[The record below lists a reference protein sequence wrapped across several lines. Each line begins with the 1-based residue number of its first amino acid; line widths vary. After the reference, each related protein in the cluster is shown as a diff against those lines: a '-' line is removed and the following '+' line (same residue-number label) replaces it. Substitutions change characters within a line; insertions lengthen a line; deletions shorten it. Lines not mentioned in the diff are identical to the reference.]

1 MSSRQLSEPITDSGI
16 RNVNFFNGRLLT
28 ADDLSAVMGSGREH
42 DRQLA
47 KGLGEG
53 VVHGLEVELAG
64 SSTAA
69 QPVVRVSGGLAL
81 CRSGNPVALSV
92 PTVDVALVKA
102 AQTFAAEAGLFAEC
116 AGPGAP
122 DNLSKLG
129 IYVFVAT
136 PASVYEGSVP
146 MRHSVSNDRVD
157 GCGRRFAVEGVK
169 FRMERVDFSKL
180 PGVSDATRAL
190 LSALT
195 TKTDDASVSVLRN
208 VVAHLCFDSEEKTG
222 ARRDPFRRPAG
233 GTDFVNYGA
242 LAALRASGQLSD
254 CDVPLAVVY
263 WSQQG
268 VRFVDNWAARRLAR
282 RQLDFDVESLLR
294 SYGYERLLQFQRH
307 LRDLFDALGALSAI
321 QLQNYFA
328 FVPPAGYF
336 PVTGGKS
343 PRGFSPSNFFKQF
356 TTGQPSNVSADG
368 FGSILRDSFACP
380 DVPLASK
387 PVFTVLRL
395 SENAAAVAA
404 STPSS
409 QLYHAFVSRSL
420 DGPLVHD
427 GVAGRLY
434 DAWEVYRGLIKRR
447 LFLMQFD
454 DDRVGTPLSVGVEF
468 AGANFATA
476 GHGGAS
482 FGVGANFG
490 IVAAINDVLFIA
502 NRGYVLA
509 AGRRLDTP
517 EALRFFSDMHRMQDE
532 LAKYLLT
539 GIPFPDPTGDRE
551 QFAKQLDKLLNKV
564 GPSGKPALLP
574 AISAGNLP
582 AAVEAQQAIN
592 LFVGTWSGQSVAIG
606 PFGSLWQA
614 TGSSGKNLVPGQGPF
629 LHNFL
634 VSNGTDKALRID
646 LESFITPAPGQQLA
660 GNWEGTTSVESEN
673 GDAITSLEVPVSGKR
688 TVVVKVTP
696 PSTGVTI
703 DQTARLT
710 LRTSVAPPT
719 NRSHD
724 DFVDLKVAQGEAPPV
739 PHDVVF
745 TDNVSV
751 PTNKPEAA
759 ASNKT
764 YTWQF
769 GVLYTGGPTTAA
781 FRVVVS
787 LSAPFA
793 DGAWDVTVLDNV
805 KSNTNAVE
813 GQPGVFVRDVQ
824 LTANQMMMIPVTIWT
839 PATPANKTRTG
850 MFTVAVESVDNN
862 LSPAIKA
869 TKPGTFT
876 VNVLQNA

>member
-1 MSSRQLSEPITDSGI
+1 MSSRQLLEPITDSGI
-16 RNVNFFNGRLLT
+16 QNVNFFNGRLLT
-28 ADDLSAVMGSGREH
+28 ADDLSAVLDSSRGH

-47 KGLGEG
+47 KGIGEG
-53 VVHGLEVELAG
+53 VVHGLEVELAN
-64 SSTAA
+64 SSTQA
-69 QPVVRVSGGLAL
+69 QPVVRVGGGLAL

-92 PTVDVALVKA
+92 PTVDVALVKSA
-102 AQTFAAEAGLFAEC
+102 PTFAADAGLFAEC
-116 AGPGAP
+116 AGPGAS

-129 IYVFVAT
+129 VYVFVAS
-136 PASVYEGSVP
+136 PASTYEGSVP
-146 MRHSVSNDRVD
+146 MRHSVSDSRFD
-157 GCGRRFAVEGVK
+157 GCGRRYAVEGVK
-169 FRMERVDFSKL
+169 FRMERIDFSTL
-180 PGVSDATRAL
+180 PGVSDSTRAL
-190 LSALT
+190 LNTLT
-195 TKTDDASVSVLRN
+195 TKSDAASVSVLRN

-233 GTDFVNYGA
+233 DTNFVNYGA
-242 LAALRASGQLSD
+242 LAELRAAGQLSD

-307 LRDLFDALGALSAI
+307 LRDLFDALGALSAVR
-321 QLQNYFA
+321 LQDYFA

-343 PRGFSPSNFFKQF
+343 PRGFSPANFFKQF

-380 DVPLASK
+380 DVSLASK

-395 SENAAAVAA
+395 NENAAAVAA

-409 QLYHAFVSRSL
+409 QLYHAFVSRTL

-434 DAWEVYRGLIKRR
+434 DAWEVYRGLVKKR
-447 LFLMQFD
+447 LFIMPF
-454 DDRVGTPLSVGVEF
+454 S
-468 AGANFATA
+468 
-476 GHGGAS
+476 GGGYYGGYYGGGYGS
-482 FGVGANFG
+482 NYGNDFIGANFG

-517 EALRFFSDMHRMQDE
+517 EALKVFSDIHRVQDD

-539 GIPFPDPTGDRE
+539 GIPFPDPTGDRA

-574 AISAGNLP
+574 AIGAKDLP

-606 PFGSLWQA
+606 PFGSVWQA
-614 TGSSGKNLVPGQGPF
+614 TGSSGKNLVPGHGTF
-629 LHNFL
+629 SHNFL
-634 VSNGTDKALRID
+634 VSNGTDKDLRID
-646 LESFITPAPGQQLA
+646 LESFVAAAPGLPLS

-673 GDAITSLEVPVSGKR
+673 GETITFIDIPVGGKK

-696 PSTGVTI
+696 PTSGVTF

-739 PHDVVF
+739 AHDVHF
-745 TDNVSV
+745 TDDVSV
-751 PTNKPEAA
+751 PTNKPEAG

-769 GVLYTGGPTTAA
+769 GVLYTGGPTVAT

-787 LSAPFA
+787 LTANLSEES
-793 DGAWDVTVLDNV
+793 WDVTIKDTV
-805 KSNTNAVE
+805 KANTNAVE
-813 GQPGVFVRDVQ
+813 DQPGVFVRDIQ
-824 LTANQMMMIPVTIWT
+824 LTAGQMLMLPVTIWT
-839 PATPANKTRTG
+839 PATKATTPRTG
-850 MFTVAVESVDNN
+850 AFTVAIESVDNN
-862 LSPAIKA
+862 LSPAVKA

-876 VNVLQNA
+876 VNVIANT

>member
-1 MSSRQLSEPITDSGI
+1 MSSRQLLEPITDSGI
-16 RNVNFFNGRLLT
+16 QNVNFFNGRLLT
-28 ADDLSAVMGSGREH
+28 ADDLSAVLNSGREH

-53 VVHGLEVELAG
+53 VVHGLEVELAN

-69 QPVVRVSGGLAL
+69 QPIVRVSGGLAL

-116 AGPGAP
+116 AGPGAA

-129 IYVFVAT
+129 IYVFAAT

-169 FRMERVDFSKL
+169 FRMERIDFSTL
-180 PGVSDATRAL
+180 PGVSDTTRAL
-190 LSALT
+190 LNTLT
-195 TKTDDASVSVLRN
+195 TKSDDASVSLLRN

-233 GTDFVNYGA
+233 GTSFVNYGA
-242 LAALRASGQLSD
+242 LAELRTAGQLSD
-254 CDVPLAVVY
+254 CDVPLAIIY

-307 LRDLFDALGALSAI
+307 LRDLFDSLGALAAI
-321 QLQNYFA
+321 QLQNFFA

-343 PRGFSPSNFFKQF
+343 PRGFSPTNFFKQF

-368 FGSILRDSFACP
+368 FGAILRDSFACP
-380 DVPLASK
+380 DVSLASK

-395 SENAAAVAA
+395 SENTAAVAA

-434 DAWEVYRGLIKRR
+434 DAWEVYRGVIKKR

-454 DDRVGTPLSVGVEF
+454 NDHVGGV
-468 AGANFATA
+468 
-476 GHGGAS
+476 S

-490 IVAAINDVLFIA
+490 IVAAVNDVLFIA

-517 EALRFFSDMHRMQDE
+517 EALKFFSDMHRVQDD

-539 GIPFPDPTGDRE
+539 GIPFPDPTGDRA
-551 QFAKQLDKLLNKV
+551 QFATQLNKLLNQT

-614 TGSSGKNLVPGQGPF
+614 TGSAGKNLVPGQGPF
-629 LHNFL
+629 RHNFL

-646 LESFITPAPGQQLA
+646 LESFIAPAPGQQLA

-673 GDAITSLEVPVSGKR
+673 GETITSVEVPISGKK

-696 PSTGVTI
+696 PASGVTF

-710 LRTSVAPPT
+710 LRTLVAPPT

-724 DFVDLKVAQGEAPPV
+724 DFVDLKVASGEAPPV

-745 TDNVSV
+745 TDNVAV
-751 PTNKPEAA
+751 PANDPPPNQAG
-759 ASNKT
+759 SNKT

-769 GVLYTGGPTTAA
+769 GVLYTGGPTVAT

-793 DGAWDVTVLDNV
+793 DGAWDVTVMDTV
-805 KSNTNAVE
+805 KANTNAVE
-813 GQPGVFVRDVQ
+813 DQPGVFVRDIQ
-824 LTANQMMMIPVTIWT
+824 LTANQMRMIPVTIWT
-839 PATPANKTRTG
+839 PQSPANKVRTG

-876 VNVLQNA
+876 VNVLANT